1 MIASRSQRRVRGH
14 AALEL
19 VAIAPF
25 LLVLM
30 AAVWDLRQFTAH
42 RTDLARELYVVSE
55 ILAAGGDWDGD
66 ALAAGGEATEVLER
80 VRERM
85 RRSGAGWAE
94 AAVVRQ
100 GRSRDAGTPCPEGA
114 DGGTNPQCCPAWN
127 ETDPRLSW
135 CLPMAGRR
143 FARLEWGGQG
153 DCANRPSG
161 LPAEGDHFGAGAAVL
176 ANERA
181 GEGSVSRLMA
191 PREWWVVI
199 ESCSHF
205 GEGDGAAA
213 LLGALWDRM
222 PALGVDVA
230 LVRRAV
236 WASADDVGECDW
248 CELAPEPEP
257 EPET

>member
-1 MIASRSQRRVRGH
+1 MTANRRRVRGH
-14 AALEL
+14 AAVEL

-55 ILAAGGDWDGD
+55 ILAAGGGWDED
-66 ALAAGGEATEVLER
+66 ALAAGGEATEVLAR

-94 AAVVRQ
+94 AAVVQRGRQ
-100 GRSRDAGTPCPEGA
+100 RDAGTPCPE
-114 DGGTNPQCCPAWN
+114 DTDLQTTPPCCPDYN

-135 CLPMAGRR
+135 CLPLAARR

-153 DCANRPSG
+153 ECANRPSG
-161 LPAEGDHFGAGAAVL
+161 LPAEGAHFGDGAAVL
-176 ANERA
+176 ANESA
-181 GEGSVSRLMA
+181 DTGSVSRLMSGD
-191 PREWWVVI
+191 EWWVVI

-213 LLGALWDRM
+213 LMGALWDRM

-236 WASADDVGECDW
+236 WASVDDVVECNW
-248 CELAPEPEP
+248 CATPVPDPEPG
-257 EPET
+257 T